1 MAFQEIDHTADVGL
15 RITADSVAALFSEA
29 ARGMFSLIVAADR
42 TGATETRDI
51 RIEADDWAGLLVAWL
66 RELLYLWHLEYKR
79 YCEMVSWTVTDRAV
93 VAAVRV
99 DTVDPAVHD
108 LLGEINAVTYHQ
120 IAVETDGAQ
129 WTARVIFDV

>member
-29 ARGMFSLIVAADR
+29 AKGMFSLIVNGSR

-66 RELLYLWHLEYKR
+66 RELLYLWHSENRR
-79 YCEMVSWTVTDRAV
+79 YCETVSWTATDRAV
-93 VAAVRV
+93 IAAVRV
-99 DTVDPAVHD
+99 DTVAPDIHD
-108 LLGEINAVTYHQ
+108 LLAEIKAVTYHQ